1 MDEFGKLMFG
11 DWNDDEWLHFDNY
24 MIGCLMRFLKNGL
37 VRSSFVNLKVRQLSA
52 ETSHEFIEWCGL
64 IEGSTIS
71 ESMSVLDG
79 GVRMYKD
86 SLYMEFIQENP
97 DFAPKAKMTI
107 SRTRFG
113 KWLVSYCSFKSGVP
127 PEEGRDAQGRWIR
140 MRKKSELERTAK
152 IEF

>member
-1 MDEFGKLMFG
+1 
-11 DWNDDEWLHFDNY
+11 
-24 MIGCLMRFLKNGL
+24 MRFLKNGL
-37 VRSSFVNLKVRQLSA
+37 VRSSFVNIKVRQLSA